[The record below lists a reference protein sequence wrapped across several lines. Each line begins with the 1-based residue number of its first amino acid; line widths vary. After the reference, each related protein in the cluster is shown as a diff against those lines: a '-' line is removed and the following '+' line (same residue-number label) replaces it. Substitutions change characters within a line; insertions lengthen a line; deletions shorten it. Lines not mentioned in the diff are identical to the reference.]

1 MELSEYVYPEKCS
14 EVIKCF
20 YEEILFGHE
29 YDRYFKIEPHDTV
42 IDCGAFVGLFTNY
55 ALSQGARTVI
65 SVECELEY
73 WKCLIKNVKS
83 YDAQILFGR
92 VFQDDIPTTNPDV
105 APSYSI
111 EGIMNLKNLHKVDMV
126 KMDIEGAEWGVL
138 INMDDD
144 VMKRVDRW
152 AIEVHLKWAD
162 NNTVWAGHGRDFDGH
177 RLSKLVFIMEKFSK
191 NGFKINY
198 EQIHKKYNIA
208 MLYAY
213 K

>member
-1 MELSEYVYPEKCS
+1 MELEKYVYPEN
-14 EVIKCF
+14 EGALMEAF
-20 YEEILFGHE
+20 YNEIVHQKE
-29 YDRYFKIEPHDTV
+29 YDRYFKIKPHDIV
-42 IDCGAFVGLFTNY
+42 IDCGGCVGIFTNY
-55 ALSQGARTVI
+55 ALSQGASTVI
-65 SVECELEY
+65 TVECELYY

-83 YDAQILFGR
+83 YNAQVIFGR

-111 EGIMNLKNLHKVDMV
+111 EGIMNLKNLSKVDMV

-152 AIEVHLKWAD
+152 AIEVHLEWSQND
-162 NNTVWAGHGRDFDGH
+162 TVWAGHGRDFDGH
-177 RLSKLVFIMEKFSK
+177 LLSKLVFVMEKFSK
-191 NGFKINY
+191 NGFKLNY
-198 EQIHKKYNIA
+198 EQIHKTCRLG

>member
-1 MELSEYVYPEKCS
+1 MELEKYVYPENHGALV
-14 EVIKCF
+14 EAF
-20 YEEILFGHE
+20 YDEIYHGHE
-29 YDRYFKIEPHDTV
+29 YDRYFKIQPHDTV
-42 IDCGAFVGLFTNY
+42 IDCGGFVGLFTNY

-65 SVECELEY
+65 TVECEPMY
-73 WKCLIKNVKS
+73 WQCLIKNVKS
-83 YDAQILFGR
+83 YDAQIIFGR
-92 VFQDDIPTTNPDV
+92 VFQEDIPTTNPDV

-152 AIEVHLKWAD
+152 AIEVHLEWSQND
-162 NNTVWAGHGRDFDGH
+162 TMWAGHGRDFDGH
-177 RLSKLVFIMEKFSK
+177 LLSKLVFVMEKFSK
-191 NGFKINY
+191 NGFKVNY
-198 EQIHKKYNIA
+198 EQIHKSCRLA